1 MIRLKELRES
11 VKMSQRAMA
20 AELQVS
26 KSTYNYWE
34 QGKIEIDFENLKNIA
49 DYFNVSV
56 DYLLGRDTPENA
68 NKKIDETIS
77 RIDRK
82 FNKLNKE
89 QQAQIENYLDF
100 LLSQKK

>member
-1 MIRLKELRES
+1 MIRLKELRQS
-11 VKMSQRAMA
+11 VNLNQREMA
-20 AELQVS
+20 EVFNVS

-34 QGKIEIDFENLKNIA
+34 QGKIEIDFKNLMLIA

-56 DYLLGRDTPENA
+56 DYLLGRDPPPNS
-68 NKKIDETIS
+68 NKIDETIN

-89 QQAQIENYLDF
+89 QQEQIENYLDF
-100 LLSQKK
+100 ILSQKEK

>member
-11 VKMSQRAMA
+11 VNMSQRAMA

-49 DYFNVSV
+49 NYFNVSV
-56 DYLLGRDTPENA
+56 DYLLGRDAPENA

-89 QQAQIENYLDF
+89 QQKQIENYLDF

>member
-1 MIRLKELRES
+1 
-11 VKMSQRAMA
+11 MA

-26 KSTYNYWE
+26 KSAYNYWE
-34 QGKIEIDFENLKNIA
+34 QGKIEIDFENLKKIA

-100 LLSQKK
+100 LLFQKK